1 MKTLLFFLTASWILI
16 HPTPAVSQSPKAK
29 ENAAKK
35 RPTGQDADEPGAKP
49 FAELTKNAQAIKGLF
64 NFYRK
69 HDKVYLEI
77 LPEQFDRSYL
87 CSPTLESGIGERGLL
102 SAQVLDEFVF
112 SFHQQGTN
120 VQFLKKNV
128 RYRADEHT
136 PIQRAVARSF
146 TDSILASTKVE
157 SHPHP
162 TRKSVLVDLKSLLLR
177 DIPLI
182 GYGLEYTYRWP
193 YKLDAS
199 NSAFGSL
206 KGFPENCEVEAL
218 LNFTIERPPVP
229 PLKPPPEPQPK
240 PPLAPPDPR
249 SLPFR
254 VRYSLST
261 LPETAYRP
269 RLADDR
275 VGHFLAMFQD
285 FTDDKSDTPY
295 VRYVTRW
302 HLEKTDPGAALSPPK
317 QPIVFWLENAVP
329 VKYRAAL
336 TEGVLLWNS
345 AFERIGFKDAI
356 MVKQQPDNADWDPAD
371 VRYNTIRWFVA
382 TDTGFAIGPSRIN
395 PFTGQIYDADIS
407 FSESMTRFVRQ
418 YYQESVQPGGNGGNA
433 ANGWQEAAFG
443 GREPRR
449 SCKVASLATSQ
460 AAFGF
465 SLLQAR
471 GALATPQAEEKFVH
485 DWLVLI
491 AAHEVGHTLG
501 LRHNFRA
508 STLQPFDKLHD
519 AEHTKKMGLCSSVM
533 DYLAV
538 NLAAEGQTQGEYW
551 PTTLGPYDYW
561 AIEYAYKPLAAASP
575 EAERPALQKIAARAA
590 EPQLAYGT
598 DEDLF
603 GFTSTP
609 VGIDPRT
616 NWNDYGDDPLPFYRL
631 RVALTHEL
639 WRKLEA
645 KATRPAEGYQ
655 VLRRGFGRGFGEL
668 SMAMLNTSKYISGS
682 YHHRD
687 HAGDPGGRPP
697 YQPVPADKQRAALA
711 LLNEAAFSSKAFELP
726 PSLLNKLASDR
737 FWTFEGETFDEK
749 RRIDFPIHDW
759 VLDLQRMILDRLHHP
774 TALARLQDLEVKYAD
789 PRQAFTMADLFQG
802 LQEGIWSELQSPPAP
817 INSFRRALQRE
828 HLKRLIRLVLR
839 PEAGTPEDATTL
851 ARFQLTQLRQKA
863 QGIVAANDAQLGT
876 ATLAHLQ
883 ESLARID
890 ETLKAQLQRTVN

>member
-1 MKTLLFFLTASWILI
+1 MKSHVLILTASWLLF
-16 HPTPAVSQSPKAK
+16 PPSPATSQSPKAL
-29 ENAAKK
+29 ETASK
-35 RPTGQDADEPGAKP
+35 RTESTQDADDLKP
-49 FAELTKNAQAIKGLF
+49 FAELTKNAQVIHGLF
-64 NFYRK
+64 SFYRK

-102 SAQVLDEFVF
+102 SAQMLDEFVF
-112 SFHQQGTN
+112 TFHRQGSN

-128 RYRADEHT
+128 RYRADERA
-136 PIQRAVARSF
+136 PIHRAVARSF
-146 TDSILASTKVE
+146 ADSILASAKVE
-157 SHPHP
+157 SLPHP
-162 TRKSVLVDLKSLLLR
+162 TRKSVLVELEGLLLG
-177 DIPLI
+177 DLPLI
-182 GYGLEYTYRWP
+182 GYGLEATYRWP
-193 YKLDAS
+193 YKLDAV
-199 NSAFGSL
+199 NSAFGSV

-218 LNFTIERPPVP
+218 LNFAIERPLVP

-249 SLPFR
+249 SIPFR

-261 LPETAYRP
+261 LPQTAYRP

-285 FTDDKSDTPY
+285 FTDDKSETPY

-302 HLEKTDPGAALSPPK
+302 QLEKTDPSAALSPPR

-329 VKYRAAL
+329 LKYRKAL

-345 AFERIGFKDAI
+345 AFERIGFKDAVV
-356 MVKQQPDNADWDPAD
+356 VKQQPDNADWDPAD

-407 FSESMTRFVRQ
+407 FSESMTRYVRNF
-418 YYQESVQPGGNGGNA
+418 YQESVQPGGGGGGA
-433 ANGWQEAAFG
+433 RSGWPEAALG
-443 GREPRR
+443 GPNPRR
-449 SCKVASLATSQ
+449 CCNVVSLAVSQ

-465 SLLQAR
+465 SVLQAR
-471 GALATPQAEEKFVH
+471 GALATPQAEEQFVH

-508 STLQPFDKLHD
+508 STLHPFDKLHD
-519 AEHTKKMGLCSSVM
+519 ADLTRKMGLCSSVM
-533 DYLAV
+533 DYLPV
-538 NLAAEGQTQGEYW
+538 NLAAEGQKQGEYW
-551 PTTLGPYDYW
+551 PSSLGPYDYW
-561 AIEYAYKPLAAASP
+561 AIEYAYKPLAAKLT
-575 EAERPALQKIAARAA
+575 EAERPELQKIAARAA

-603 GFTSTP
+603 GFTPAP

-631 RVALTHEL
+631 RVALTHGL

-645 KATRPAEGYQ
+645 KATRPDEGYQ
-655 VLRRGFGRGFGEL
+655 VLRRSFGRGFGEL
-668 SMAMLNTSKYISGS
+668 WMAMQNTSKYVSGI

-687 HAGDPGGRPP
+687 HAGDPGERPP
-697 YQPVPADKQRAALA
+697 YQPVPAEKQRAALA
-711 LLNEAAFSSKAFELP
+711 LLNEAAFSSKAFDLP

-749 RRIDFPIHDW
+749 NRIDFPIHDW

-789 PRQAFTMADLFQG
+789 PKQAFTMADLF
-802 LQEGIWSELQSPPAP
+802 
-817 INSFRRALQRE
+817 
-828 HLKRLIRLVLR
+828 
-839 PEAGTPEDATTL
+839 
-851 ARFQLTQLRQKA
+851 
-863 QGIVAANDAQLGT
+863 
-876 ATLAHLQ
+876 
-883 ESLARID
+883 
-890 ETLKAQLQRTVN
+890 